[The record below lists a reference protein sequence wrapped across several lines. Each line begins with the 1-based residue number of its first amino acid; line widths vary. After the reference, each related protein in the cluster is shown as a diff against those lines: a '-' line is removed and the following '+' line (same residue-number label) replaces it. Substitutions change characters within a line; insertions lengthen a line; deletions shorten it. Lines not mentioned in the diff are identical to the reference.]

1 MPKPILV
8 LQMQR
13 MGDLILS
20 FPLFLW
26 LRRLYPKTAIWTV
39 AEKDFYSQLMGIS
52 PRVAYIPWTGYR
64 HVLDKKFSLV
74 INLSHREEAAW
85 LAGQVDCEE
94 IVGSFRDRDGALR
107 IKGDWQ
113 LYRASLVH
121 NNRFNRFHWADI
133 NALDAIP
140 AAKMAETRWSPPRRL
155 SADNKSVGVF
165 IGASQKSKRPG
176 ADFWVSLLKSLAGRG
191 LKPIIMGGPGERELA
206 SRIKSGLGLS
216 LADFTGR
223 TDLSQFVYMG
233 QALQL
238 LITPDTGPMHLAAW
252 SGLRVLNLS
261 LGPVHLWE
269 TGPYQPG
276 HLLLGSS
283 RSCRRCWECRFK
295 YPFCR
300 DDPDPVR
307 VAGLAR
313 AWINGKEGA
322 PDVPGV
328 DLFKTGRKNGLYD
341 LNYLGERKQ
350 PRAGEVLSSFW
361 QAYWMYWFGIKDEKG
376 LIQASDGLRNS
387 FPRVHAL
394 LEREV
399 KRLLSQMNSL
409 IAKRDIP
416 DTDFWKSCPP
426 AFRPLRGYLQ
436 LYWQNYDFD
445 PQYIRLSLSQVE
457 EFVAI
462 LQLD

>member
-1 MPKPILV
+1 
-8 LQMQR
+8 

-26 LRRLYPKTAIWTV
+26 LKRLYPKTPIWTV

-52 PRVAYIPWTGYR
+52 PQVTYIPWTGYR
-64 HVLDKKFSLV
+64 HVMDKRFSLV

-94 IVGSFRDRDGALR
+94 IVGSFRDGHGALR
-107 IKGDWQ
+107 INGDWQ

-121 NNRFNRFHWADI
+121 NNRFNRFHWADM
-133 NALDAIP
+133 NALDAVPP
-140 AAKMAETRWSPPRRL
+140 AKLAETRWTPPRQL

-176 ADFWVSLLKSLAGRG
+176 AGFWISLLKSLTARG
-191 LKPIIMGGPGERELA
+191 LKPIILGGPGEKELA
-206 SRIKSGLGLS
+206 GRIKSGLGLS

-223 TDLSQFVYMG
+223 TDLSQLVYMG

-261 LGPVHLWE
+261 FGPVHPWE

-276 HLLLGSS
+276 HLVLGSS

-313 AWINGKEGA
+313 AWIKGDKIP
-322 PDVPGV
+322 PDSAGV
-328 DLFKTGRKNGLYD
+328 QLLRTGRSQGLYA
-341 LNYLGERKQ
+341 LLPAGRENSRQ
-350 PRAGEVLSSFW
+350 RAGETLSAFW
-361 QAYWMYWFGIKDEKG
+361 QAYWMYWFGVSGKKG
-376 LIQASDGLRNS
+376 VLQAQAGLRNS
-387 FPRVHAL
+387 FPRVHAV

-416 DTDFWKSCPP
+416 DMDFWKTCPP

-445 PQYIRLSLSQVE
+445 PGYIRRSLGQVE
-457 EFVAI
+457 EFIAI
-462 LQLD
+462 LQQD

>member
-26 LRRLYPKTAIWTV
+26 LRRLYPKTPIWTV

-52 PRVAYIPWTGYR
+52 PQVVYIPWTGYR
-64 HVLDKKFSLV
+64 HVLDRKFSLV

-94 IVGSFRDRDGALR
+94 IVGSYRDRDGALR
-107 IKGDWQ
+107 IKGNWQ

-121 NNRFNRFHWADI
+121 NNRFNRFHWADM
-133 NALDAIP
+133 NALDSVP
-140 AAKMAETRWSPPRRL
+140 PAKMAETRWSPPRRL

-176 ADFWVSLLKSLAGRG
+176 VEFWVSLLKSLAGRG

-261 LGPVHLWE
+261 LGPVHPWE

-276 HLLLGSS
+276 HLVLGSS

-313 AWINGKEGA
+313 AWINGKEGV

-328 DLFKTGRKNGLYD
+328 DLFKTERKKGLYD
-341 LNYLGERKQ
+341 LKYLGDRKQ

-361 QAYWMYWFGIKDEKG
+361 QAYWMYWFGVSGKKG
-376 LIQASDGLRNS
+376 LIQASEGLRNS
-387 FPRVHAL
+387 FPRVHAV

-399 KRLLSQMNSL
+399 KRLLSQMNFL
-409 IAKRDIP
+409 IAKKDIP

-445 PQYIRLSLSQVE
+445 PQYIRLSLRQVE
-457 EFVAI
+457 EFFV
-462 LQLD
+462 LLHPE